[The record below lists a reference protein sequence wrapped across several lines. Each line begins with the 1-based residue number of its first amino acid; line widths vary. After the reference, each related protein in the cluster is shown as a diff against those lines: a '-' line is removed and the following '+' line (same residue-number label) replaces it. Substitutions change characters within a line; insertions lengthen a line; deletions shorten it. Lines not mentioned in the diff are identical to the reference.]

1 GWLSICRCP
10 AGSRCSTASASPS
23 RAMPNPDPLSPM
35 TPSTRRCPAPG
46 PMPTP
51 ANRCGSCASAD
62 TSGGQP
68 PSGGAA
74 AVTRL
79 SLSGGLSHEAV
90 LASTHDKEAEMK
102 RLVIVTLSVL
112 GVLLVAAGCKPA
124 LTPTTFEVVL
134 NGSNEVPPNASTAVG
149 SANVTVAGNRLAID
163 GAWDGFDVVD
173 PGAHVHGPAA
183 AGVNAGI
190 LFELSVD
197 YASRTF
203 EGTFTLNADQMAYF
217 LAGELYIN
225 LHSAAFP
232 GGEIRG
238 QILP

>member
-1 GWLSICRCP
+1 
-10 AGSRCSTASASPS
+10 
-23 RAMPNPDPLSPM
+23 
-35 TPSTRRCPAPG
+35 
-46 PMPTP
+46 
-51 ANRCGSCASAD
+51 
-62 TSGGQP
+62 
-68 PSGGAA
+68 
-74 AVTRL
+74 
-79 SLSGGLSHEAV
+79 
-90 LASTHDKEAEMK
+90 MK

-197 YASRTF
+197 NASRTF